1 MNALPT
7 TFTEWLGGDSFL
19 LEICP
24 ARENRGAEVQRIQE
38 LSPEALT
45 EGRRIACGASLE
57 LVRGGLLY
65 ALDALSAAHEIFQ
78 RDSTA
83 LGSYWHGMMHRREG
97 DFGNACYWF
106 RAAGRVEALAEWPE
120 FDPIQFTMRCSRNG
134 RADAGLLA
142 DQRREWDTLMR
153 FCFNQAV
160 VSRSS

>member
-106 RAAGRVEALAEWPE
+106 RAAGRSGRSLIPSSSRCAARGMVG
-120 FDPIQFTMRCSRNG
+120 QMRVCWRTSVGSGTR
-134 RADAGLLA
+134 
-142 DQRREWDTLMR
+142 
-153 FCFNQAV
+153 
-160 VSRSS
+160 